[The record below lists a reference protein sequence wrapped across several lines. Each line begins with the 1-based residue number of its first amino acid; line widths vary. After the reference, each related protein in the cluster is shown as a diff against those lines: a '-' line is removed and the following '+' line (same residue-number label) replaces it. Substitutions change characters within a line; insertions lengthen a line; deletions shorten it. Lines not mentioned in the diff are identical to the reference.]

1 MKISMIAAAGKNME
15 LGRNNSLIWHLPD
28 DLKFFKNNFGKMHY
42 NGKKNI

>member
-28 DLKFFKNNFGKMHY
+28 DLKFFKKTW
-42 NGKKNI
+42 